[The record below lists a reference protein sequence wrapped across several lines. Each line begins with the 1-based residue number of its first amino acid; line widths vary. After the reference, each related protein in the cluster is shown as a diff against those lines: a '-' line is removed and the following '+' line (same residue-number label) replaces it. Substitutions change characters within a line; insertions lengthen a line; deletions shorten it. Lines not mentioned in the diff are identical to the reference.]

1 MHQPPSKT
9 LLSSFLPSPPVNQQ
23 TVEAPPFLGNSPHI
37 LVFGDPPSKSQ
48 IFQWTP
54 KVLKFFILNTILSF
68 KVTKFLGTISQFEF
82 LVITEKNIFAYKLFL
97 SLNISDF
104 NSFLCENCTPP
115 EKSHPPPSNL
125 PSKSW
130 GPVKPPPLF
139 KNLVGGSTPLQNGGG
154 GAPYVKR
161 LFFLKNSLIHQ
172 GITQKYRKDDFLKE
186 LGKL

>member
-1 MHQPPSKT
+1 MCIGVSTPLKNT
-9 LLSSFLPSPPVNQQ
+9 AVLFLAKPPVNQQ

-125 PSKSW
+125 PSKSC
-130 GPVKPPPLF
+130 GPVKPPPPFL
-139 KNLVGGSTPLQNGGG
+139 KIWLEAQPPCKKGGG
-154 GAPYVKR
+154 CP
-161 LFFLKNSLIHQ
+161 LC
-172 GITQKYRKDDFLKE
+172 
-186 LGKL
+186 

>member
-154 GAPYVKR
+154 CP
-161 LFFLKNSLIHQ
+161 LC
-172 GITQKYRKDDFLKE
+172 
-186 LGKL
+186 